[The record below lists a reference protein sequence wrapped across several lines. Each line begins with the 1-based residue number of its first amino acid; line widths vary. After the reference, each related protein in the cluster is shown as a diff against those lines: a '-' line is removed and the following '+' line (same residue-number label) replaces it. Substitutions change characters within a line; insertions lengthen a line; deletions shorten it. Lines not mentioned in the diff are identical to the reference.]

1 MRSLWTRSHVLFFF
15 FKQKTAYEMRISDWS
30 SDVCSSDLLPDE
42 SQPLLRW
49 SELAMEEK
57 IDLGGERTITPF
69 RVLHTVPANGYA
81 IEGRSG
87 TLAFTGDTYADDAL
101 WHFLNGPPRLDKL
114 IIDVAFPDKEAALGY
129 ASKHFTPELL
139 GHELRKLEHKP
150 KLYLTHHKD
159 RKSTR
164 LNSSH

>member
-1 MRSLWTRSHVLFFF
+1 MG
-15 FKQKTAYEMRISDWS
+15 ISDWS
-30 SDVCSSDLLPDE
+30 TDVCSSDLDIHLDHVCGLAFMADNLFDLIDEPIAVHAGRETLQSLREHIFNWKIWPDFSVLPDE

-87 TLAFTGDTYADDAL
+87 TLAFTGDTYRSEE
-101 WHFLNGPPRLDKL
+101 HT
-114 IIDVAFPDKEAALGY
+114 
-129 ASKHFTPELL
+129 SELQSL
-139 GHELRKLEHKP
+139 MRI
-150 KLYLTHHKD
+150 
-159 RKSTR
+159 S
-164 LNSSH
+164 NAVFC

>member
-1 MRSLWTRSHVLFFF
+1 MADNRFDLIDEPIAVHAGRDTLQSLREHIFNWKIWPDFSV
-15 FKQKTAYEMRISDWS
+15 
-30 SDVCSSDLLPDE
+30 LPDE

-101 WHFLNGPPRLDKL
+101 WHFLNRSEEHTSELQSLMRISYAVFCLKKKKSHLHDHTTYRNTHIALRL
-114 IIDVAFPDKEAALGY
+114 
-129 ASKHFTPELL
+129 
-139 GHELRKLEHKP
+139 
-150 KLYLTHHKD
+150 
-159 RKSTR
+159 
-164 LNSSH
+164 